1 MGQLEE
7 SASYLDRALRVAQEQ
22 SDLEVQGWTHGHYV
36 WLARYT
42 GQTET
47 ALAHATQAHE
57 IADRIG
63 SAFSRVW
70 SLCYLGYAHFML
82 GEIDEAI
89 AAFERSLELAR
100 EARTGLQPEAWLVAG
115 LSEVLLSAGDQGG
128 ALEASE
134 ESVTLAL
141 KRGTQMY
148 LPNCYRVLAEAQ
160 LASDDQ
166 RRIAAA
172 QDALDEAAAAVEVT
186 GARAELPFIESAQEK
201 LITLS

>member
-1 MGQLEE
+1 
-7 SASYLDRALRVAQEQ
+7 
-22 SDLEVQGWTHGHYV
+22 
-36 WLARYT
+36 
-42 GQTET
+42 
-47 ALAHATQAHE
+47 
-57 IADRIG
+57 
-63 SAFSRVW
+63 
-70 SLCYLGYAHFML
+70 
-82 GEIDEAI
+82 
-89 AAFERSLELAR
+89 
-100 EARTGLQPEAWLVAG
+100 VAG

-128 ALEASE
+128 ALKAAE

-160 LASDDQ
+160 LASEDP

-186 GARAELPFIESAQEK
+186 GARAELPFIESAKEK